1 MVTGKLDIYELQY
14 IYMYTHIYILVY
26 ICKYDALQYTYEW
39 IVKVEK
45 LFVYILWNTT
55 SSI

>member
-14 IYMYTHIYILVY
+14 IYTHIYILVY